1 LDDWANN
8 NGTNTDATLKAID
21 DSWPTQ

>member
-1 LDDWANN
+1 MDDWVNQ

-21 DSWPTQ
+21 DSWPAS